1 MPVSQLVF
9 FLIWLLAALAAGVAL
24 YVVWQRTHERRG

>member
-9 FLIWLLAALAAGVAL
+9 FLIWLLAALAAGIGL
-24 YVVWQRTHERRG
+24 YVVWQRAYQRHG